1 MKSSDWK
8 IELSW
13 QDPITSEQRQEQFTP
28 PIAVGKDGSR
38 LPVELSGEL
47 VAPLVIAD
55 GQISRYH
62 ALIVIEASGGNRL
75 LIVDQNS
82 TNGITVNGMRESQ
95 IALNSGDRLGIGTR
109 EITIKF
115 SIPVSA
121 PTVVATATPPVA
133 GSPTITAQPPSPA
146 PSPAPS
152 PPPLPTIQLAWE
164 DQTTGELQK
173 QLYQPPIALG
183 REEARMPSELRG
195 LSVTKLKFNS
205 LQVSRYHALI
215 DIVPDQPSQL
225 EISDR
230 GSSGGTLV
238 NNQRQTSQILGNGD
252 VIQIGTYQITVSTNP
267 NKSATTPTPAVGS
280 STILFNPNTGN
291 PDPKIAATVAVPAV
305 AATVQAFPPP
315 CFQLQKITAQDLY
328 ASGLPVYESTY
339 AAVGA
344 GLGSFIWVD
353 LLRIYGVDADKIVA
367 LGLEPKPYARYQRL
381 CLNSQ
386 IPPHERLRSNSD
398 SCPDNIWGW
407 PSYAL
412 RESWRDLL
420 NGRADG
426 AFKYLW
432 QVFAE
437 PTLAETYTPRSG
449 NVFASIDR
457 ETKRIGWDKIYQ
469 YGRILSI
476 RQTTDGRYVI
486 AVSQGQGKHCFW
498 LSQYVHLS
506 PGYAAIQFLPDL
518 QEYRL
523 TTGDFT
529 SVLNAY
535 EEHDHVY
542 DYLEKNGGTLMIRG
556 RGIVASRIVQR
567 IYEARR
573 KNPKISLLHLMR
585 SPKPRGNRYGAAQ
598 RQVENHYEFQPFN
611 WPKACWGGD
620 LRAELEAADPR
631 RRQELLAD
639 WGGTTTADRGDWKR
653 IVQEGIEQGWYQIA
667 FGEVERVE
675 QSPEKRTITYIHE
688 RGFKG
693 QIKLEADFILDATGL
708 DAKVKVNPLFADLVD
723 HYKLPINGLGR
734 LTVTNDF
741 ELAEM
746 RNDRGRMYAAGAP
759 TLGGPYAAVDS
770 FLGLEYAAL
779 IAADHLTASRA
790 PQLKYLNGLR
800 SLGQWFKWAFNQPPT

>member
-13 QDPITSEQRQEQFTP
+13 QVPITKEQQQEEFTP
-28 PIAVGKDGSR
+28 PIAIGKDATR
-38 LPVELSGEL
+38 LPVELSGEP

-62 ALIVIEASGGNRL
+62 ALIALDPSGTNSLL
-75 LIVDQNS
+75 LIDQNS
-82 TNGITVNGMRESQ
+82 TNGITVNGVKQPR
-95 IALNSGDRLGIGTR
+95 IALNSGDRIGIGTS
-109 EITIKF
+109 EITVKF
-115 SIPVSA
+115 SLPASA
-121 PTVVATATPPVA
+121 PTIVAAQIPSAGIPTVTAPLTPA
-133 GSPTITAQPPSPA
+133 SPT
-146 PSPAPS
+146 PS
-152 PPPLPTIQLAWE
+152 PPPIPTVQLAWE
-164 DQTTGELQK
+164 DQTTGELHK

-183 REEARMPSELRG
+183 REEARMPSQMHG

-215 DIVPDQPSQL
+215 DIVANSHSQL

-230 GSSGGTLV
+230 GSSGGTFV
-238 NNQRQTSQILGNGD
+238 NDQRQSSHILANGD
-252 VIQIGTYQITVSTNP
+252 VIQIGTYQITVTTNAS
-267 NKSATTPTPAVGS
+267 KSVTSPQASVGS

-315 CFQLQKITAQDLY
+315 SFQLQKITVQDLY

-339 AAVGA
+339 ATVGA
-344 GLGSFIWVD
+344 GLGSFIWVN

-386 IPPHERLRSNSD
+386 IPTHERLRSNSD

-407 PSYAL
+407 PSYAI
-412 RESWRDLL
+412 REAWHDLTH
-420 NGRADG
+420 GRADT
-426 AFKYLW
+426 ALKYLW

-457 ETKRIGWDKIYQ
+457 ETKRIGWERIYQ

-476 RQTTDGRYVI
+476 RQTTDGRYAI

-518 QEYRL
+518 QEYRIS
-523 TTGDFT
+523 TGDFS
-529 SVLNAY
+529 SVVNAY
-535 EEHDHVY
+535 EEHEHVY
-542 DYLEKNGGTLMIRG
+542 NYLEKNGGTLMIRG

-573 KNPKISLLHLMR
+573 RNPKISLLHLMR
-585 SPKPRGNRYGAAQ
+585 SPKPKGNKYGSAQ

-653 IVQEGIEQGWYQIA
+653 IVQEGIDQGWYQIA

-675 QSPEKRTITYIHE
+675 QTAEKRTITYIHE

-693 QIKLEADFILDATGL
+693 QIKLEADFIVDATGL

-723 HYKLPINGLGR
+723 HYQLPINGLGR

-746 RNDRGRMYAAGAP
+746 RNDRGRIYAAGAP

-770 FLGLEYAAL
+770 FLGLEYAA
-779 IAADHLTASRA
+779 IVAVDHLTASRA

-800 SLGQWFKWAFNQPPT
+800 SLWQWFKWVFNKPPT